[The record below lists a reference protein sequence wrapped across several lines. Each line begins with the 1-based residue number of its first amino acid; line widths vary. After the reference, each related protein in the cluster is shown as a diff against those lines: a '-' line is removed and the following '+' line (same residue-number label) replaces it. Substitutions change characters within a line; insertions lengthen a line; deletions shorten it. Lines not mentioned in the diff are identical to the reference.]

1 MGLKRRQ
8 NIYYIVVIFTMTFI
22 MTLGSWWL
30 YLIFKLSL
38 KLSELNLSAI
48 DGNLISMVKWEG
60 LTFIVLLTLLMFTL
74 LYLYIQDSK
83 KAKTLQV
90 FFSSL
95 THELKTPL
103 ASMRL
108 QAEVIEDQVSSLD
121 IDKDQKEK
129 VFRYIKRLVQDNHRL
144 EDQLENH
151 LQLSR
156 IEQNANLNI
165 RPINLFDFITNE
177 YKSFQEH
184 FDAKI
189 NIPTNVEIMADDFA
203 LRTIFRNLFKN
214 SLDHSKAESL
224 EVILGWDINEYKL
237 VYQDNIGVFNG
248 DTTQLGN
255 LFYKFNSPNGSGLGL
270 YIIRMLLKAMNGE
283 LKIINTNGLIFYLSF
298 QRGEQ

>member
-1 MGLKRRQ
+1 
-8 NIYYIVVIFTMTFI
+8 MTFI

-108 QAEVIEDQVSSLD
+108 QAEVIEEKVSSLD

-165 RPINLFDFITNE
+165 RPINLFEFITNE

-203 LRTIFRNLFKN
+203 LRTIFRNLFFR
-214 SLDHSKAESL
+214 
-224 EVILGWDINEYKL
+224 IC
-237 VYQDNIGVFNG
+237 
-248 DTTQLGN
+248 
-255 LFYKFNSPNGSGLGL
+255 
-270 YIIRMLLKAMNGE
+270 R
-283 LKIINTNGLIFYLSF
+283 
-298 QRGEQ
+298 